1 MRHSEPM
8 RAALRVLVYLSAM
21 AIGGLLVAN
30 LFEPAL
36 AERIAQFLKTEE
48 GRLISSGIAVIVLL
62 SPLAILLRWWQVMR
76 RARDISYQ
84 TENGRISVSLIA
96 IEEALTRAIEGE
108 PEVKKAHVRVFEDRV
123 KRAVIIEAVMT
134 LWEVPNVTDRN
145 RFCQRLLRRRFA
157 ELMPEQTAVQ
167 VNLTVH
173 RLTTRR
179 PEHYAAPLPQPA
191 ATAEKGKSPAPT
203 TALEKREPEAETG
216 YRDPLMDSGL
226 LPVASAEEDLYVGP
240 TYPVV
245 KEEDDEAQYYPR
257 PATEKK
263 SKTKSR

>member
-1 MRHSEPM
+1 M
-8 RAALRVLVYLSAM
+8 RAALRVLVYLTAM
-21 AIGGLLVAN
+21 AIGGLLVGN
-30 LFEPAL
+30 LFQPTL
-36 AERIAQFLKTEE
+36 AEHIAAFLKTEE
-48 GRLISSGIAVIVLL
+48 GRLISSGIAVVVLL
-62 SPLAILLRWWQVMR
+62 APLAILLRWWQVMR

-123 KRAVIIEAVMT
+123 KRAVVIEAVMT

-179 PEHYAAPLPQPA
+179 PETFVPAAPAPK
-191 ATAEKGKSPAPT
+191 ATAAGAEKAEPT
-203 TALEKREPEAETG
+203 PVANKRDPDG
-216 YRDPLMDSGL
+216 DSSYRDPLLDAP
-226 LPVASAEEDLYVGP
+226 LPVPSAEEDLYVGP

-245 KEEDDEAQYYPR
+245 KEDEEESYFPR
-257 PATEKK
+257 PATDK
-263 SKTKSR
+263 KTKSKSR

>member
-1 MRHSEPM
+1 M
-8 RAALRVLVYLSAM
+8 RAALRMLVYLACG
-21 AIGGLLVAN
+21 AIGALLVAN
-30 LFEPAL
+30 LFQPTL
-36 AERIAQFLKTEE
+36 VDRIAAFLKTEE
-48 GRLISSGIAVIVLL
+48 GRLISSGLAIILLL
-62 SPLAILLRWWQVMR
+62 SPLAILLRWWQASR
-76 RARDISYQ
+76 RAREISYQ
-84 TENGRISVSLIA
+84 TENGRISVGLIA

-123 KRAVIIEAVMT
+123 KRSVVIEAVMT

-179 PEHYAAPLPQPA
+179 PETAPAPAPAPA
-191 ATAEKGKSPAPT
+191 AANAGAGKAAGPAA
-203 TALEKREPEAETG
+203 ALEKREPEAEAT
-216 YRDPLMDSGL
+216 YRDPLMDSAL
-226 LPVASAEEDLYVGP
+226 LPVAGADEDLYVGP

-263 SKTKSR
+263 TKSKTR